1 MYTLEER
8 VFIVE
13 HCFREGDKYNQ
24 TVKDLFRKRF
34 PKKLLPHR
42 DSVRDMIKRFR
53 TTGSVIDKHRSGRPK
68 KKKENAVPAVEKKE
82 QSLGAESKTAT
93 LSQKDIRDSEPVSVE
108 QLCQQLPSQSAT
120 SNSEPEQQLAT
131 ALQTISKDAKQAHL
145 QQTFETDF

>member
-68 KKKENAVPAVEKKE
+68 KKKENAVPAVDKKE
-82 QSLGAESKTAT
+82 QFLGADGKTAT
-93 LSQKDIRDSEPVSVE
+93 LSQKNISDSEPVSVE
-108 QLCQQLPSQSAT
+108 HQQLPSQSAT

-131 ALQTISKDAKQAHL
+131 ARQTISKDAKQAHL